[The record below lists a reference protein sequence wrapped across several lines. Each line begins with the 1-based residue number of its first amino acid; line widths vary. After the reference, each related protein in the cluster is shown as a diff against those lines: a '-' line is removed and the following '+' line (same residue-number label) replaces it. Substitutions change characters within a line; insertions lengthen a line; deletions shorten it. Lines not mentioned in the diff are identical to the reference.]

1 MADTQPPPSF
11 QLLHKI
17 RFAREPD
24 NPALIHHWLRNDR
37 TDNANEPDSRWDML
51 RLQYHLLLDTI
62 NDVNL
67 PLRWRC
73 ACLEAIYTPLQRM
86 ESLACDNAHKREVRR
101 LYFEVTMCRHCCLPK
116 KALH

>member
-1 MADTQPPPSF
+1 MADIQLPSPH

-24 NPALIHHWLRNDR
+24 NPALIQYWLQTEYTGTETRACTDWDR
-37 TDNANEPDSRWDML
+37 L

-67 PLRWRC
+67 PVRWRC
-73 ACLEAIYTPLQRM
+73 ACLDAIYTPLQRM
-86 ESLACDNAHKREVRR
+86 ENLARDSALKREVRR
-101 LYFEVTMCRHCCLPK
+101 LYFEVTMCRHCSLPK